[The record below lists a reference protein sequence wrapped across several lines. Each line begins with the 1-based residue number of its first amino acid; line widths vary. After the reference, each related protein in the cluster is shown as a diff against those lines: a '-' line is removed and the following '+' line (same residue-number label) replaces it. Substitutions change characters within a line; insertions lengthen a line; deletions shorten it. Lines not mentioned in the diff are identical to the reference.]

1 MKTLSLCAVVLLLAQ
16 AQQPPPQSPPA
27 QGAQPTQ
34 GAQDPQGGR
43 GAGGGGGRGFGVGRA
58 ASPVPYDDY
67 TGFTKLWNGATFKNW
82 DGESDV
88 WSIEDGML
96 HADTTKTPGQHHIH
110 YIGPGAV
117 MKDFDLKVEFRISA
131 EGANGGIQY
140 RSRLLHAAHGGSIA
154 DPLGKP
160 LPADITTMQQAV
172 AAGIAVA
179 PPQRQ
184 GGPGRG
190 RGGDPNAPG
199 GGAAGAPPAGQA
211 AQPQPSQPPQPPRER
226 AANEGNPWQVSGYQ
240 FDLDSGNR
248 YTGQLY
254 EGQGRGIQTAPGAIV
269 QMLPDRKSI
278 QIGTVSDAPASIVKP
293 HKGKEGEWQQV
304 EIVARGNTLVHI
316 LNGKVISVT
325 IDDNPEMRALQ
336 GILSLQLEGSGQIW
350 YRNVYLKVLP

>member
-1 MKTLSLCAVVLLLAQ
+1 MKTLSVLAVVLVLGQ
-16 AQQPPPQSPPA
+16 AEQPPQSPPA
-27 QGAQPTQ
+27 QQGPPAQGTQ
-34 GAQDPQGGR
+34 PPQ
-43 GAGGGGGRGFGVGRA
+43 GGGRGGGFNMRA
-58 ASPVPYDDY
+58 AAPVPYDDY
-67 TGFTKLWNGATFKNW
+67 TGFTKLWDGATFKNW

-88 WSIEDGML
+88 WSIEDGTL
-96 HADTTKTPGQHHIH
+96 HADTVKTPGQHHIH
-110 YIGPGAV
+110 YVGPNAV
-117 MKDFDLKVEFRISA
+117 MKDFDLKVEFKISA

-154 DPLGKP
+154 DPMGKP
-160 LPADITTMQQAV
+160 LPAGITTMAQAV
-172 AAGIAVA
+172 AAGVAVN

-190 RGGDPNAPG
+190 RGGDPNAA
-199 GGAAGAPPAGQA
+199 GAAGAAGAAAATPPSQQPAQPPAQ
-211 AQPQPSQPPQPPRER
+211 PQPPRER
-226 AANEGNPWQVSGYQ
+226 PANEGNPWQVSGYQ

-269 QMLPDRKSI
+269 QMLPERKSQ

-293 HKGKEGEWQQV
+293 HKGRDGEWQQV
-304 EIVARGNTLVHI
+304 EIIARGNTLVHI

-350 YRNVYLKVLP
+350 YRNVYVKVLP

>member
-1 MKTLSLCAVVLLLAQ
+1 MKTLPVLAAVLILSQ
-16 AQQPPPQSPPA
+16 AQQAPPQNPPSQAMPPA
-27 QGAQPTQ
+27 QGAQP
-34 GAQDPQGGR
+34 PQ
-43 GAGGGGGRGFGVGRA
+43 GGGGRGGFNMRA

-67 TGFTKLWNGATFKNW
+67 TGFTKLWDGATFKNW

-117 MKDFDLKVEFRISA
+117 MKDFDLKVEFKISA

-140 RSRLLHAAHGGSIA
+140 RSRLLHAAHGGSLA
-154 DPLGKP
+154 DPMGKP
-160 LPADITTMQQAV
+160 TPAGVTTMAQAV
-172 AAGIAVA
+172 AAGIAVN
-179 PPQRQ
+179 PPPRQ

-199 GGAAGAPPAGQA
+199 GAGAAGAGAPPAGQPQQQ
-211 AQPQPSQPPQPPRER
+211 QPQQPQQPPQPPRER
-226 AANEGNPWQVSGYQ
+226 PANEGNPWQVSGYQ

-269 QMLPDRKSI
+269 QMLPERKSQ

-293 HKGKEGEWQQV
+293 HKGKDGEWQQV

-350 YRNVYLKVLP
+350 YRNVYVKLLP